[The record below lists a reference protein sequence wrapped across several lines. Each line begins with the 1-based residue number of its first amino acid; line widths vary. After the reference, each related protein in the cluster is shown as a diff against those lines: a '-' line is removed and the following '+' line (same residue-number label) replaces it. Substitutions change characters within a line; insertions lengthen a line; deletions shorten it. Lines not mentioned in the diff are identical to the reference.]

1 MHQDMLE
8 LARNNRDVD
17 FLLRPHPY
25 MFGSL
30 VGQNRMSL
38 EALADWRKNWD
49 ALPNTATDETSSY
62 AALMLAA
69 DLLFTDGIS
78 FIAEY
83 PLVTRRPAVFWEKP
97 GHWSFNPMGEIA
109 AKATIKVGNLKEF
122 ETQMRQA
129 MEWGL
134 PSRSEEIDDLFAA
147 ASPFPGEA
155 AKRILAIVQ
164 ADARDLP

>member
-1 MHQDMLE
+1 
-8 LARNNRDVD
+8 
-17 FLLRPHPY
+17 

-30 VGQNRMSL
+30 VGQNHMSA
-38 EALADWRKNWD
+38 EALAYWRKNWD
-49 ALPNTATDETSSY
+49 ALPNTATDEVTSY

-83 PLVTRRPAVFWEKP
+83 PLVTRRPAVFWEKQ
-97 GHWSFNPMGEIA
+97 GHWSFNPLGEIA
-109 AKATIKVGNLKEF
+109 ANSTIRVGNFREF
-122 ETQMRQA
+122 ETVLKQA

-134 PSRSEEIDDLFAA
+134 PSKQAEIDELFAA

-155 AKRILAIVQ
+155 AKRIVAIVQ
-164 ADARDLP
+164 SDARGLL